1 MCIRDSYSIDR
12 GHLYNVLNKE
22 KLTEVLSE
30 GVVLQEDYLELK
42 ELSVLEREFS
52 KINPLAAGAGTTA
65 AALAFEAASNPQ
77 QSDGKNSASKEEPPN
92 EEFYTLD
99 LEGALTTVSTKSVPN
114 ESEEKIQANLA
125 EVEDLFKE
133 LEEEKEHIPQAI
145 LANNE
150 ASKIDLQET
159 LNGGV
164 FPEIPLE
171 VLDTDVD
178 VIGKSNLSSNGSPTP
193 LVEEESLEI
202 NPVPKTKFTTWFRDS
217 SNTNHFNGFDLI
229 GYNSKGLIEELIQN
243 KKTRTDKAETEER
256 MEMEEDIAS
265 ETLAQILVIQGH
277 FGKAIQMLE
286 RLKLL
291 YPEKSSF
298 FVAEIQK
305 IQNLEQEKTL

>member
-1 MCIRDSYSIDR
+1 M
-12 GHLYNVLNKE
+12 
-22 KLTEVLSE
+22 
-30 GVVLQEDYLELK
+30 
-42 ELSVLEREFS
+42 LEREFS
-52 KINPLAAGAGTTA
+52 KTTPIVAGT
-65 AALAFEAASNPQ
+65 AALAFDAVTTSAPT
-77 QSDGKNSASKEEPPN
+77 DGEKSASKEELPN

-99 LEGALTTVSTKSVPN
+99 LEGALTTASTENVPI
-114 ESEEKIQANLA
+114 EPEEKIQANLA
-125 EVEDLFKE
+125 EVEDLFRE
-133 LEEEKEHIPQAI
+133 LEEDKEPIPQAT
-145 LANNE
+145 LATNNE
-150 ASKIDLQET
+150 ASILDLQET

-178 VIGKSNLSSNGSPTP
+178 VAGKTNFSSNGSPTP
-193 LVEEESLEI
+193 LVEEEGLEI
-202 NPVPKTKFTTWFRDS
+202 NPIPKTKFSTWFRDS
-217 SNTNHFNGFDLI
+217 SNANHFNGFDLI

-243 KKTRTDKAETEER
+243 KKTQTDKTATEER

-277 FGKAIQMLE
+277 YEKAIQMLE

-291 YPEKSSF
+291 YPEKNSF